1 MRPRS
6 LKRVLILFQSI
17 SALVVLAVPQLVPA
31 KTWRATVGAE
41 SHNLGRQALAFLPNE
56 LWVHVDDSIEFTF
69 ATEEVHTVTFLQQDT
84 STQQTRPANTAG
96 CPGALPP
103 DGRTDDP
110 SSFDGSKCVNSGRE
124 TSGSYTVT
132 FPTAGNF
139 KVVCLVHANMTGAV
153 HVLKTAEPLPYDQ
166 RTYDFLAKRQANTLL
181 ADGAGLA
188 GQAVATA
195 EQAGANAI
203 SAGIGEVVATGG
215 GSSTLTVMRFLRDS
229 IIVHVGDTVEWTN
242 LDPVTPHTITFG
254 TEPTNTNP
262 ASGNV
267 TLASDGARHATI
279 NSIDDSV
286 HSGFIQ
292 AAQQDRANSPQTAL
306 GVTRFRVTFNTPG
319 TFNYICALHD
329 ELGMVGKVIVRR

>member
-6 LKRVLILFQSI
+6 LKRVLIFFQSI
-17 SALVVLAVPQLVPA
+17 SALVALAVPQLVQA
-31 KTWRATVGAE
+31 KTWQATVGAE
-41 SHNLGRQALAFLPNE
+41 SHDLGRQALAFLPNE

-69 ATEEVHTVTFLQQDT
+69 ATEEVHTVTFLIQNT
-84 STQQTRPANTAG
+84 TPQQTRPANTAG
-96 CPGALPP
+96 CPGAT
-103 DGRTDDP
+103 DGITDDP
-110 SSFDGSKCVNSGRE
+110 SSFDGSTCVNSGRQ

-153 HVLKTAEPLPYDQ
+153 HVLDAAEPLPYDQ
-166 RTYDFLAKRQANTLL
+166 RTYDFLAKRQAKELL
-181 ADGAGLA
+181 ADGAGLV

-195 EQAGANAI
+195 EQAGANSI

-262 ASGNV
+262 PSGNV
-267 TLASDGARHATI
+267 TLDSDGARQATI
-279 NSIDDSV
+279 TSIDDSV

-292 AAQQDRANSPQTAL
+292 AAQQDRTNSAQTPL

>member
-6 LKRVLILFQSI
+6 LKRVLIFFQSI
-17 SALVVLAVPQLVPA
+17 SALVALAVPQLVQA
-31 KTWRATVGAE
+31 KTTWQATVGAE

-56 LWVHVDDSIEFTF
+56 LWVHVDDSIKFTF
-69 ATEEVHTVTFLQQDT
+69 ATEEVHTVTFLKP
-84 STQQTRPANTAG
+84 QQTRPANTAG
-96 CPGALPP
+96 CPSPDGSGQ
-103 DGRTDDP
+103 DGRTANP
-110 SSFDGSKCVNSGRE
+110 SDYDGSACVNSGRE

-132 FPTAGNF
+132 FPNTGNF

-153 HVLKTAEPLPYDQ
+153 HVLDAAEPLPYDQ

-181 ADGAGLA
+181 ADGAGLV

-254 TEPTNTNP
+254 TEPTITNP

-267 TLASDGARHATI
+267 TLASDGARQATI

-292 AAQQDRANSPQTAL
+292 AAQQDRTNSPQTAL

>member
-1 MRPRS
+1 MRPMS
-6 LKRVLILFQSI
+6 FKGFLIFFQSI
-17 SALVVLAVPQLVPA
+17 LVLAAMAVPQLGHA
-31 KTWRATVGAE
+31 RTWQATVGAE
-41 SHNLGRQALAFLPNE
+41 SNNLARQALAFLPNE
-56 LWVHVDDSIEFTF
+56 LWIHVDDSIEFTF
-69 ATEEVHTVTFLQQDT
+69 ATEEVHTVTFLKPQQM
-84 STQQTRPANTAG
+84 RPANTAG
-96 CPGALPP
+96 CPSPDGSGD
-103 DGRTDDP
+103 DGRTANP
-110 SSFDGSKCVNSGRE
+110 SQYDGSACVNSGRE
-124 TSGSYTVT
+124 TSGSDFTVT

-153 HVLKTAEPLPYDQ
+153 HVLDAAEPLPYDQ
-166 RTYDFLAKRQANTLL
+166 RTYDFLAIRQAKALL
-181 ADGAGLA
+181 ADGAGLV

-215 GSSTLTVMRFLRDS
+215 GSSTLTIMRFLRDS

-254 TEPTNTNP
+254 TEPANTNP
-262 ASGNV
+262 PSGNV
-267 TLASDGARHATI
+267 SLDSDGARQATI
-279 NSIDDSV
+279 NSTDDSV

-292 AAQQDRANSPQTAL
+292 AEPQDRTNLAQAPL